1 MRPLMW
7 NSEAFFLQTFWH
19 RAKIAHQFSLDV
31 FGEDRMSVS
40 NRIRDRIVAGLKRML
55 PIISQQKTRDVS
67 EADTVTLVKDLM
79 SDVFGYDKYTELT
92 SEHSIRGTFCDLA
105 IRVEEKLV
113 ELVEIKAIGI
123 ALEDRHV
130 KQGIDYAANQGVEWV
145 ILTNGITWRLYHVIF
160 AKPIDKQLILEID
173 LLAIDP
179 KQDADLEK
187 LYFFTKEGL
196 IKGAP
201 AELRDRQD
209 ASSRYMIAALLLNN
223 DSIISTIKRELRR
236 VVDVAVDEEVILG
249 VLRSEV
255 IKRETLEGP
264 AAEQAAKRV
273 TRREDR
279 PLRAARAKVED
290 TMPVAPVTPSTNAS
304 TPTT

>member
-1 MRPLMW
+1 
-7 NSEAFFLQTFWH
+7 
-19 RAKIAHQFSLDV
+19 
-31 FGEDRMSVS
+31 MSIS
-40 NRIRDRIVAGLKRML
+40 NRIRDRIIAGLKRML

-67 EADTVTLVKDLM
+67 EADTVTLVKDLL

-123 ALEDRHV
+123 ALEERHV

-173 LLAIDP
+173 LLSIDL
-179 KQDADLEK
+179 KRDADLEK
-187 LYFFTKEGL
+187 LYLFTKEGL

-223 DSIISTIKRELRR
+223 DTIIATIKRELRR
-236 VVDVAVDEEVILG
+236 VVDVAVDEEVILD
-249 VLRSEV
+249 VLRSDV

-264 AAEQAAKRV
+264 AADQAAKRV

-279 PLRAARAKVED
+279 PLRAARAKLED
-290 TMPVAPVTPSTNAS
+290 TAPVAIPAPPVDLS
-304 TPTT
+304 TPAPP